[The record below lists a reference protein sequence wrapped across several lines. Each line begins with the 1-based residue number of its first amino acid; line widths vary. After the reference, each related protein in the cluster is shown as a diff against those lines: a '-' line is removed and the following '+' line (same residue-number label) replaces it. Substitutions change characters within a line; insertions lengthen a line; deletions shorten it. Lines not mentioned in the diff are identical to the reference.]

1 MKTILVPTDFSKH
14 AENALKVAAQIAKK
28 NNGEIILLHM
38 LELSTSGNDA
48 LNTSH
53 EIPELMFFK
62 NAAVAKLE
70 ELENSDFLNDIKVSS
85 IVQFNMAFEGIIE
98 NGKKHYAD
106 LVVMGSHGASGFH
119 EMFVGSNAEKVV
131 RNSEIPVLVIKKE
144 DADFKVDT
152 LTFAS
157 TYQTCCIF
165 GSVCLI
171 FFKMC
176 LLQMCVRV
184 CVFVSCMDV
193 CVQLHTDSECYGF
206 GGVVDL
212 VAVRIE
218 LGKEVERRTQDGGE
232 EKCDLGGEE
241 SHCKRDR
248 SCCAQSL
255 LIISSSIFY
264 IRTGV
269 NCQRRRM
276 LIPKQSWLLVGE
288 CDADCDTEL
297 NA

>member
-1 MKTILVPTDFSKH
+1 
-14 AENALKVAAQIAKK
+14 
-28 NNGEIILLHM
+28 
-38 LELSTSGNDA
+38 
-48 LNTSH
+48 
-53 EIPELMFFK
+53 
-62 NAAVAKLE
+62 
-70 ELENSDFLNDIKVSS
+70 
-85 IVQFNMAFEGIIE
+85 
-98 NGKKHYAD
+98 
-106 LVVMGSHGASGFH
+106 
-119 EMFVGSNAEKVV
+119 
-131 RNSEIPVLVIKKE
+131 
-144 DADFKVDT
+144 
-152 LTFAS
+152 
-157 TYQTCCIF
+157 
-165 GSVCLI
+165 
-171 FFKMC
+171 
-176 LLQMCVRV
+176 MCVRV

-288 CDADCDTEL
+288 CDADCDTEFNTYTL
-297 NA
+297 SSSVCMRKAVGARLAQAGARRSRETAGRIVRSGIQCIGLVLKASTAATNARASKARDIVAPLDEDL